1 MTCLTQCPPPALDG
15 ARTWEQLDSIDRAEE
30 LRHPVR
36 AAGALSPAA
45 GDADTARS
53 VRAWKLCM
61 LVPHMLLTHAAQEGT
76 QGRTELLSRFSRVAK
91 ATASARRG
99 CRPQAQSGMCNNPQR
114 RAFEVDLREA
124 TAGAKH
130 FKFLAELFAEFYANP
145 TLECAAY
152 PRATRFEASW
162 RVRLHSRGPPLSIG
176 QHACTGS
183 MCRLGQA
190 QMPSPAFAKGRDA
203 VLVSLD
209 GRSAYDSM
217 SRLAFLSHLREV
229 A

>member
-1 MTCLTQCPPPALDG
+1 MTTASGVVPSSRTCHDVPDSMPTTCPRRGADLGAARFHRSSRGTATPGADTSIHAGVPAFSDAWCTKLMPAL
-15 ARTWEQLDSIDRAEE
+15 TK
-30 LRHPVR
+30 VR

-130 FKFLAELFAEFYANP
+130 FKFLAELFAEAGNN
-145 TLECAAY
+145 
-152 PRATRFEASW
+152 
-162 RVRLHSRGPPLSIG
+162 
-176 QHACTGS
+176 
-183 MCRLGQA
+183 
-190 QMPSPAFAKGRDA
+190 
-203 VLVSLD
+203 
-209 GRSAYDSM
+209 
-217 SRLAFLSHLREV
+217 
-229 A
+229 